1 MKNDKV
7 EVVIEETISQTFLVD
22 KDNLERI
29 EEMYKDEELVLDNA
43 EVHSVAYTY
52 DDINWVSIK

>member
-1 MKNDKV
+1 MENDKV
-7 EVVIEETISQTFLVD
+7 EVIIEETISQTFLVER
-22 KDNLERI
+22 KNLERI
-29 EEMYKDEELVLDNA
+29 EEMYINGKLVLDNA